1 MSNHNTYAI
10 CSLATDLSNINFN
23 EIPETSADTIRKSIN
38 ETLFVIKWI
47 TEPEFVTDGTVTPSE
62 IRQMAHKNHNPKD
75 RINASWH
82 PVYIDECRKINRKA
96 IEESLMNKYNVSGK
110 VNKEVK
116 RSVLFSGMGKA

>member
-47 TEPEFVTDGTVTPSE
+47 TEPEFVTDGTVTPSAVMNHE
-62 IRQMAHKNHNPKD
+62 DALTLMATPAWANPD
-75 RINASWH
+75 PIS
-82 PVYIDECRKINRKA
+82 
-96 IEESLMNKYNVSGK
+96 
-110 VNKEVK
+110 
-116 RSVLFSGMGKA
+116 